1 MKTHILLALTLTTGL
16 AACGPDTPKSRLLQH
31 FDEIEAE
38 AEETHQYVIATYH
51 QYEAEFSEI
60 GKTCP
65 ERLPYSRTA
74 INPFKHCV
82 LAMLWDI
89 GGRAGRDHECSPD
102 KRWSC
107 TRREWTEWLIGQTE
121 PAAVR
126 TKIAEGRRIISEL
139 TEERARRRG
148 NDLARHYDRLH
159 RPCIEDQ
166 MDAVRNNVSTV
177 SWNCPTEHRV
187 SIITRY

>member
-1 MKTHILLALTLTTGL
+1 MKTHILLTLTLATGL

-38 AEETHQYVIATYH
+38 AEETQRYVIATYH

-60 GKTCP
+60 GRTCP
-65 ERLPYSRTA
+65 ESWPYSHRVDKFQ
-74 INPFKHCV
+74 PCV

-89 GGRAGRDHECSPD
+89 GGSAGRDHECSPD

-126 TKIAEGRRIISEL
+126 TKIAEGRQIISEL

-148 NDLARHYDRLH
+148 NDLARNYERLH
-159 RPCIEDQ
+159 RPCIERQ
-166 MDAVRNNVSTV
+166 MDALRNNVSTV
-177 SWNCPTEHRV
+177 RWNCPTEHGV
-187 SIITRY
+187 SIISGY